1 MKKYRYPSKIS
12 KKKLHDPLIYTQKIY
27 WPMQNP
33 FVPTHVY
40 LIHAPLLLLLNF
52 LCKKNVTLPLAII
65 SRFNFLL
72 LLKKSFLK
80 KVERLCSLGDGYWL
94 TWGPW
99 SACSVSCG
107 IGQRKR
113 TRICVPPT
121 FGGKTC
127 YGSDEFGTEKQY
139 ASCNKTL
146 FCPGMD
152 LIGNCL

>member
-1 MKKYRYPSKIS
+1 MIFWS
-12 KKKLHDPLIYTQKIY
+12 
-27 WPMQNP
+27 MQNH

-40 LIHAPLLLLLNF
+40 NILAPLLLLLPSCVEKYNVVYSHYIKIHFF
-52 LCKKNVTLPLAII
+52 L
-65 SRFNFLL
+65 F
-72 LLKKSFLK
+72 LKKTFLK

-94 TWGPW
+94 PWGTW

-107 IGQRKR
+107 VGHRKR

-127 YGSDEFGTEKQY
+127 YGSDEFGTEKQC
-139 ASCNKTL
+139 ALCNKTL